1 MEFKQLRSFIAVA
14 RALSFSRAARELHL
28 SQPALSAQIMALEAD
43 LGVLLLERNRRT
55 VRLTRAGMSLLA
67 DAEVLL
73 EQAAAAKLRAS
84 RYASGDAGHLRIAFV
99 ASATAEL
106 VPAIVLA
113 FRANYPH
120 VTLELKNLPTV
131 VQVEALAARTL
142 DAGFVRLPLTAPSL
156 SITPLHGEPFA
167 LVIAKNH
174 PLARQKR
181 LTVAHLAQEP
191 FIAYGQR
198 WAPEFYQTWTGICRR
213 AGFTPVVV
221 QETAEMDTALALVAA
236 GMGVAILPEGVANR
250 YRRTLRVERLA
261 DEKVRSQIGIAVARD
276 SVNPLTENLIALAQ
290 KVTKKEAAGQ
300 RAL

>member
-1 MEFKQLRSFIAVA
+1 VEFKQLRSFIAVA

-55 VRLTRAGMSLLA
+55 VRLTRAGASLLA
-67 DAEVLL
+67 DAETLI
-73 EQAAAAKLRAS
+73 EQAEQARLRAT
-84 RYASGDAGHLRIAFV
+84 RFASGDAGHLRIGFV

-113 FRANYPH
+113 FREKYPH
-120 VTLELKNLPTV
+120 VTLELKNQPTV
-131 VQVEALAARTL
+131 VQVDALAGRTL
-142 DAGFVRLPLTAPSL
+142 DVGFVRLPLTAPAL
-156 SITPLHGEPFA
+156 SITPLHSEPFA
-167 LVIAKNH
+167 LVLAKSH
-174 PLARQKR
+174 PFAQQKR
-181 LTVAHLAQEP
+181 LTAAHLAQEL

-198 WAPEFYQTWTGICRR
+198 WAPEFYQAWTGICRR

-250 YRRTLRVERLA
+250 YRRVLRVQSLTGEKERS
-261 DEKVRSQIGIAVARD
+261 RIGIAVVREAT
-276 SVNPLTENLIALAQ
+276 NPLTENLIALAK
-290 KVTKKEAAGQ
+290 KVMKHEATEHRGM
-300 RAL
+300 